1 MSLFFGLKKDNFF
14 SNKYPYGYMFIRIL
28 LGGHNMTEKKKTT
41 IVLFS
46 GDYDKAMAAYIIAN
60 GAAAY
65 DHEVTIFHTFWGL
78 NALRKD
84 ENIPVKKGFMEKM
97 FGKMMPRGADKM
109 GLSKMNF
116 GGFGPKMIKDI
127 MKKHNAMS
135 LPQLIEMA
143 QEQDVKLVAC
153 TMTMDLL
160 GLKEKELLESIEYAG
175 VAAYLADAEK
185 GNVNLFI

>member
-1 MSLFFGLKKDNFF
+1 MA
-14 SNKYPYGYMFIRIL
+14 
-28 LGGHNMTEKKKTT
+28 EKKKTT

-60 GAAAY
+60 GAAAF

-84 ENIPVKKGFMEKM
+84 EIIPVKKGFMEKM

-116 GGFGPKMIKDI
+116 AGFGPKMIKDI
-127 MKKHNAMS
+127 MKKHNAMP

-160 GLKEKELLESIEYAG
+160 GLKEEELIESIEYAG
-175 VAAYLADAEK
+175 VAAYLADAEV

>member
-1 MSLFFGLKKDNFF
+1 
-14 SNKYPYGYMFIRIL
+14 
-28 LGGHNMTEKKKTT
+28 MTEKKKTT
-41 IVLFS
+41 IILFS

-84 ENIPVKKGFMEKM
+84 EPSTLKKGFLEKM
-97 FGKMMPRGADKM
+97 FAKIMPRGSDKM
-109 GLSKMNF
+109 GLSNMNF
-116 GGFGPKMIKDI
+116 AGMGPKMIKHV

-135 LPQLIEMA
+135 LPHLIELA
-143 QEQDVKLVAC
+143 QEQEVKLIAC

-160 GLKEKELLESIEYAG
+160 GLQQEELLDGIEYAG
-175 VAAYLADAEK
+175 VAAYLADAEE

>member
-1 MSLFFGLKKDNFF
+1 
-14 SNKYPYGYMFIRIL
+14 
-28 LGGHNMTEKKKTT
+28 MTEKKKTT

-84 ENIPVKKGFMEKM
+84 EDIAVKKGFMERM

-116 GGFGPKMIKDI
+116 AGMGPKLIKDI
-127 MKKHNAMS
+127 MKKHNVML

-160 GLKEKELLESIEYAG
+160 GLKQEELLGNIEYAG
-175 VAAYLADAEK
+175 VAAYLADAED

>member
-1 MSLFFGLKKDNFF
+1 
-14 SNKYPYGYMFIRIL
+14 
-28 LGGHNMTEKKKTT
+28 MTEQKKRTT

-78 NALRKD
+78 NALRK
-84 ENIPVKKGFMEKM
+84 EELVPTKKGFLEKM

-116 GGFGPKMIKDI
+116 AGMGPKMIKNV
-127 MKKHNAMS
+127 MKKHNALS

-160 GLKEKELLESIEYAG
+160 GLQEKELLEGIEYAG
-175 VAAYLADAEK
+175 VAAYLADAED

>member
-1 MSLFFGLKKDNFF
+1 
-14 SNKYPYGYMFIRIL
+14 
-28 LGGHNMTEKKKTT
+28 MTEKKKTT

-84 ENIPVKKGFMEKM
+84 QQVPVKKGFLEKM

-109 GLSKMNF
+109 GISKMNF
-116 GGFGPKMIKDI
+116 AGMGPKMIKHVI
-127 MKKHNAMS
+127 NKHNAMT
-135 LPQLIEMA
+135 LPQLIDMA
-143 QEQDVKLVAC
+143 QELEVNLVAC

-160 GLKEKELLESIEYAG
+160 GLQQEELLEKIEYAG
-175 VAAYLADAEK
+175 VAAYLGEAED

>member
-1 MSLFFGLKKDNFF
+1 L
-14 SNKYPYGYMFIRIL
+14 
-28 LGGHNMTEKKKTT
+28 TEKKKTT

-84 ENIPVKKGFMEKM
+84 ENIQVKKGFMEKM
-97 FGKMMPRGADKM
+97 FGKMMPRGAEKM

-116 GGFGPKMIKDI
+116 AGFGPKMIKDV
-127 MKKHNAMS
+127 MKKHNAMPLS
-135 LPQLIEMA
+135 NLIEMA
-143 QEQDVKLVAC
+143 QEQEVKLVAC

-160 GLKEKELLESIEYAG
+160 GLQQEELLDNIDYAG
-175 VAAYLADAEK
+175 VAAYLGDAEE

>member
-1 MSLFFGLKKDNFF
+1 
-14 SNKYPYGYMFIRIL
+14 
-28 LGGHNMTEKKKTT
+28 MTEKKRTT
-41 IVLFS
+41 IILFS

-84 ENIPVKKGFMEKM
+84 EPISLKKGFLEKM
-97 FGKMMPRGADKM
+97 FAKMMPRGSDKM
-109 GLSKMNF
+109 GLSNMNF
-116 GGFGPKMIKDI
+116 AGMGPKMIKHV

-135 LPQLIEMA
+135 LPNLIELA
-143 QEQDVKLVAC
+143 QEQEIKLIAC

-160 GLKEKELLESIEYAG
+160 GLQQEELLEGIEYAG
-175 VAAYLADAEK
+175 VSAYLAEAED

>member
-1 MSLFFGLKKDNFF
+1 MMG
-14 SNKYPYGYMFIRIL
+14 
-28 LGGHNMTEKKKTT
+28 EKKKTT

-46 GDYDKAMAAYIIAN
+46 GDYDKSMAAYIIAN

-84 ENIPVKKGFMEKM
+84 EQIDVKKGFMEKM
-97 FGKMMPRGADKM
+97 FGKMMPRGAEKM
-109 GLSKMNF
+109 GLSRMNF
-116 GGFGPKMIKDI
+116 AGFGPKMIKDV

-143 QEQDVKLVAC
+143 QEQEVKLVAC

-160 GLKEKELLESIEYAG
+160 GLQQEELLENIEYAG
-175 VAAYLADAEK
+175 VAAYLADAED

>member
-1 MSLFFGLKKDNFF
+1 
-14 SNKYPYGYMFIRIL
+14 
-28 LGGHNMTEKKKTT
+28 MTEKKKTT

-84 ENIPVKKGFMEKM
+84 ENIAVKKGFMEKM

-116 GGFGPKMIKDI
+116 AGFGPKMIKDV
-127 MKKHNAMS
+127 MKKHNAMT

-143 QEQDVKLVAC
+143 QEQEVKLVAC

-160 GLKEKELLESIEYAG
+160 GLQQEELLNGIDYAG
-175 VAAYLADAEK
+175 VAAYLADAEE